1 MNISNINTP
10 SSYQSQQLQ
19 RQYAANA
26 ILPEI
31 NWSEIFN
38 CSKLSP
44 IHLQA
49 LDTLYHDAVPLA
61 LQVFDELNFDV
72 FSPAGYQPQGLG
84 LFDRI
89 TQQEEKLIQVLEAE
103 CTSLND
109 EVRHQIWSML
119 LRGGAVVVF
128 KAWLAKVKT
137 GNNDL
142 DMTQFDELSDLL
154 FIKTPP
160 QTLAKR
166 LGVNAHADYDHIF
179 LMYGNDIFL
188 DRFNSL
194 ETAALF
200 VDLGV
205 YDAAFLSLRDDRV
218 AEYLKSQGYVTQEQI
233 DDLQCA
239 LNPLGCPDLIA
250 KQDCLA

>member
-1 MNISNINTP
+1 MKNLFKLHPTQSHLIPQNPTIISSLLYI
-10 SSYQSQQLQ
+10 YII
-19 RQYAANA
+19 RYHHV
-26 ILPEI
+26 
-31 NWSEIFN
+31 
-38 CSKLSP
+38 KLGEN
-44 IHLQA
+44 L
-49 LDTLYHDAVPLA
+49 
-61 LQVFDELNFDV
+61 
-72 FSPAGYQPQGLG
+72 
-84 LFDRI
+84 
-89 TQQEEKLIQVLEAE
+89 
-103 CTSLND
+103 
-109 EVRHQIWSML
+109 
-119 LRGGAVVVF
+119 
-128 KAWLAKVKT
+128 
-137 GNNDL
+137 L

-160 QTLAKR
+160 HQLAER
-166 LGVNAHADYDHIF
+166 LHVDEKAKLDHIF

-218 AEYLKSQGYVTQEQI
+218 AEYLKSKGYVTQEQI

-239 LNPLGCPDLIA
+239 LNPLYCDSLTP